1 MKLKIIFFSLSFSAI
16 VFAQKLDI
24 IPQLKLIEA
33 GGIEQ
38 VRQELVDLKRTHS
51 NHPDLIFL
59 EAVITEDGEK
69 SRELYQLV
77 YNNFPES
84 RFADAALFR
93 SFSYYYALG
102 LYKRAEKLKV
112 RLEKEYPKSPYLK
125 NTEREF
131 PEVDEMIIVDASPYK
146 IRRDNEQLFSVQAGA
161 FSVFKNADDLKNRFL
176 NNGLVSKITP
186 KKVNDIQLHIVTVG
200 EYKNRLDA
208 EKFLIEL
215 ENNYSLK
222 GRVIELN

>member
-1 MKLKIIFFSLSFSAI
+1 MKFKTFSVLILLTAI
-16 VFAQKLDI
+16 NFAQELDI
-24 IPQLKLIEA
+24 IPQLKMIEA
-33 GGIEQ
+33 GKTDE
-38 VRQELVDLKRTHS
+38 VREELINLKRTYS

-69 SRELYQLV
+69 SKDLYELI
-77 YNNFPES
+77 YNNFPNS

-125 NTEREF
+125 NTEREY
-131 PEVDEMIIVDASPYK
+131 PEVDEMIIVDPSPYK
-146 IRRDNEQLFSVQAGA
+146 IRRDEDILFTVQAGA
-161 FSVFKNADDLKNRFL
+161 FSVFKNADELKNRFL
-176 NNGLVSKITP
+176 NNGLVSRITP

-200 EYKNRLDA
+200 EYKDRAIA
-208 EKFLIEL
+208 EKFLLEL